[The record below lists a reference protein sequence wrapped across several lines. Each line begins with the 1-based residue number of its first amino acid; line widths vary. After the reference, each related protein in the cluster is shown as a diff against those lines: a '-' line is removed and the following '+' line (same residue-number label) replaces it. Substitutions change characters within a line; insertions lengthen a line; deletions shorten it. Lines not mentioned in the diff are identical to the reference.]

1 MKFGVLAGNSY
12 INSRIYEMFDSIH
25 PSDVS
30 TFVRKFRSESDNQR
44 FHTFRE
50 LILGSELRRR
60 GLNLRYEQ
68 KVNGK
73 TPDWVILNEAGGID
87 EILDVVTLHQRRST
101 DLDIGSVTAAGR
113 IWTGWV
119 TLSPD
124 HIYSK
129 IQRKADTYGDLA
141 AQSSTPYTVCLF
153 GEFTACV
160 DPAQVEY
167 VLYTHRGGA
176 FTDWPSLSGVLYFH
190 ERSGVYHYSHFVNQS
205 ATDPSRHLAR
215 VATAA

>member
-1 MKFGVLAGNSY
+1 MKFGVLAGNSH
-12 INSRIYEMFDSIH
+12 INSRIYEMFESID
-25 PSDVS
+25 PRDVS
-30 TFVRKFRSESDNQR
+30 TFVRKFRSESDSQR
-44 FHTFRE
+44 FHTYRE

-68 KVNGK
+68 NVNGK
-73 TPDWVILNEAGGID
+73 TPDWAVLSDSGEVD
-87 EILDVVTLHQRRST
+87 EILDVVTLHQRRSN
-101 DLDIGSVTAAGR
+101 DLDIGQAIAAGR
-113 IWTGWV
+113 VWAGWV

-129 IQRKADTYGDLA
+129 IQRKADAYADLA
-141 AQSSTPYTVCLF
+141 ARSHTPYTVCLF

-160 DPAQVEY
+160 DPVQVEH

-176 FTDWPSLSGVLYFH
+176 FTDWPNLAGVLYFY

-205 ATDPSRHLAR
+205 ANDPSRHLAR